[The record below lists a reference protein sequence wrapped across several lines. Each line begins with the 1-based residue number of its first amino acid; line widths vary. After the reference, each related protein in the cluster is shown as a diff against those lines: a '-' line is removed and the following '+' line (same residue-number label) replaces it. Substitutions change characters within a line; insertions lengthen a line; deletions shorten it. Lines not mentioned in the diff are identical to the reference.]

1 MANLPK
7 LKVKRL
13 VEDISKEVAADAY
26 NIDVDFLST
35 VEFVFRS
42 TTVQEGYTD
51 ILRAVFK
58 DSVYEFIL
66 SRYRLAE
73 LPAILSQ
80 DLTADLPI
88 IIEHTKEYLA
98 GNQSQLNTDAT
109 ALLFW
114 LLQASN
120 DVIYDMWYEDTP
132 EQVEHVIVKVNGI
145 NIAVQ
150 SGYLNLYQ
158 STYPNTVDNNFITLG
173 NILVGL
179 VRLKDI
185 VIK

>member
-7 LKVKRL
+7 IKVKRL

-26 NIDVDFLST
+26 NIDVDFQST
-35 VEFVFRS
+35 VEFIFRS
-42 TTVQEGYTD
+42 TTEEEGYTD

-88 IIEHTKEYLA
+88 IIEHTKENLA

-114 LLQASN
+114 LLQTSS
-120 DVIYDMWYEDTP
+120 DVIYDMYYSDTP
-132 EQVEHVIVKVNGI
+132 EQVEHMIVKVNGI
-145 NIAVQ
+145 NIVAQ

-158 STYPNTVDNNFITLG
+158 STYPINSGDFISLG
-173 NILVGL
+173 NLQVGL
-179 VRLKDI
+179 VRLRDI